1 MEKAML
7 ISYESITGKVAE
19 IIAEMQKDLTAD
31 IPQRTKTNNIE
42 FQLGKFFGLME
53 ILKADIDLFVET
65 YEKYRR
71 FVGEMT
77 DYVQANY

>member
-1 MEKAML
+1 MEKVMI
-7 ISYESITGKVAE
+7 ISYEAIIEQIDK
-19 IIAEMQKDLTAD
+19 IIAEMRKDSEAD
-31 IPQRTKTNNIE
+31 IPKRTKTMNIE

-53 ILKADIDLFVET
+53 ILKDDIKIFVET
-65 YEKYRR
+65 YEKHRH